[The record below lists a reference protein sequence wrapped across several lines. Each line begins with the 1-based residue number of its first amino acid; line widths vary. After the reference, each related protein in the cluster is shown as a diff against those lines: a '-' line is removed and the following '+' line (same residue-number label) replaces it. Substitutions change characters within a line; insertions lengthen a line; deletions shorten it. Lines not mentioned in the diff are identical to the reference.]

1 MHYRSM
7 ELSLAAAKIDRIRSV
22 MKKARQEV
30 DKIDN
35 ERVNPLLFR
44 PRWLRRAIASLFLFS
59 VAW

>member
-7 ELSLAAAKIDRIRSV
+7 ELSLAAANIDRIRSV

-44 PRWLRRAIASLFLFS
+44 PR
-59 VAW
+59 